1 MSQSP
6 EGAPGPGAPRS
17 ADIAAGIIV
26 AVVAIAAIIVSR
38 DFPTTGLDSDV
49 GPARFPLIYAG
60 ILVVLSAILVIG
72 RLLPSRRNQERT
84 AAERAQPATG
94 FRFAP
99 VAIGVVAT
107 AAYIYLIS
115 LVGYIPTTVVFLIG
129 MMRLMGQRSWIRV
142 PLLAVGITAFLY
154 LIFLYGLQIP
164 LPVGSLFEAAEL

>member
-49 GPARFPLIYAG
+49 GPARFPLIYGG

-72 RLLPSRRNQERT
+72 RLLPSQRNQERT

-99 VAIGVVAT
+99 VAIGVAAT

-142 PLLAVGITAFLY
+142 PLLAIGITAFLY

>member
-1 MSQSP
+1 MSHSP
-6 EGAPGPGAPRS
+6 EGAPGAGAPRS

-26 AVVAIAAIIVSR
+26 AVVAVAAIAVSR

-60 ILVVLSAILVIG
+60 ILIVLSAILVIG
-72 RLLPSRRNQERT
+72 RLLPTRRNQER
-84 AAERAQPATG
+84 AAEPAQPGTG

-107 AAYIYLIS
+107 AVYIYLIS
-115 LVGYIPTTVVFLIG
+115 LIGYLPTTVVFLIG
-129 MMRLMGQRSWIRV
+129 MMRLMGQRSWVRT